1 LNSYF
6 GDSKKPEDYSGSKLP
21 LVILPKCTHSIHLDC
36 IANFSDFVH
45 TFDCPD
51 CEDKKND
58 HNRLMHLLDPFK
70 GLEPRKSLG
79 AELDYFEKKANLKHQ
94 SYLGLEQEQNT
105 VGLFNGW
112 KRCEDRI
119 AEEELRGLSVVMG
132 SEWLDANLDEL
143 QA

>member
-1 LNSYF
+1 
-6 GDSKKPEDYSGSKLP
+6 
-21 LVILPKCTHSIHLDC
+21 
-36 IANFSDFVH
+36 
-45 TFDCPD
+45 
-51 CEDKKND
+51 
-58 HNRLMHLLDPFK
+58 MHLLDPFK

-79 AELDYFEKKANLKHQ
+79 AELDFFEKKANLKHQ
-94 SYLGLEQEQNT
+94 SYLRLEQEQNT